1 MDANRQPKDT
11 RADLLEQWREAPGSH
26 PLVPD
31 VSRAGYRLGATA
43 LETLR
48 RIKYNV
54 LTHRKGKELE
64 PLGD

>member
-1 MDANRQPKDT
+1 MKPTALRF
-11 RADLLEQWREAPGSH
+11 AFLAIIDLISVA
-26 PLVPD
+26 
-31 VSRAGYRLGATA
+31 AGYRLDTSAR
-43 LETLR
+43 ETLR